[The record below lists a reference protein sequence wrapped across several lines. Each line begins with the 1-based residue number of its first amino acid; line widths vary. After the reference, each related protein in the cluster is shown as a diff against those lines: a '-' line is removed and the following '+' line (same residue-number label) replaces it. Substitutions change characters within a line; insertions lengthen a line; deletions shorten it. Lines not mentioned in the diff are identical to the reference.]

1 MTQAFRK
8 PSTRIASET
17 LALQKKQQAEA
28 DAKEKLLKKQQDAS
42 LRMRR
47 NSGVQSLIS
56 DESVSSTRK
65 TLG

>member
-8 PSTRIASET
+8 PSTRIASAT
-17 LALQKKQQAEA
+17 LALQQKQEAEA
-28 DAKEKLLKKQQDAS
+28 KEKEKLLKKQQDAA

-47 NSGVQSLIS
+47 NTGVQSLIS
-56 DESVSSTRK
+56 DESIPQTRN

>member
-8 PSTRIASET
+8 PSTRIASAT
-17 LALQKKQQAEA
+17 LELQRKQEAEA
-28 DAKEKLLKKQQDAS
+28 KEKEKLLKKQQDAS

-47 NSGVQSLIS
+47 NTGTQSLIS
-56 DESVSSTRK
+56 DESIPSTRN

>member
-8 PSTRIASET
+8 PSTKIAGET
-17 LALQKKQQAEA
+17 LAMQKKQQVEA
-28 DAKEKLLKKQQDAS
+28 DAKERLLKKQQDAS

-47 NSGVQSLIS
+47 NSGSQSLIS
-56 DESVSSTRK
+56 DESIPSTRS

>member
-8 PSTRIASET
+8 PSTRISGAT
-17 LALQKKQQAEA
+17 LALQQKQEAEA
-28 DAKEKLLKKQQDAS
+28 KEKEKLLKKQQDAA

-47 NSGVQSLIS
+47 NTGTQSLIS
-56 DESVSSTRK
+56 DESIPSTRS

>member
-8 PSTRIASET
+8 PSTRIAGET
-17 LALQKKQQAEA
+17 LALQKKQEAE
-28 DAKEKLLKKQQDAS
+28 AKEKEKRLKKQQDAA

-47 NSGVQSLIS
+47 NTGVQSLIS
-56 DESVSSTRK
+56 DESIPSTRN